1 MVLPKG
7 YFRPPTD
14 GRTVGRSGG
23 REDGMTDGPTG
34 GRTVGR
40 AVGRTDG
47 RWDGRVDGGTD
58 GRASGRADGRTGKEI
73 WHEKYGYWRSKER
86 YVGLSSCRETK
97 YVGVVKSLQ
106 HPVFPG
112 GHPSRY

>member
-1 MVLPKG
+1 MMFAISALGTV
-7 YFRPPTD
+7 RTD
-14 GRTVGRSGG
+14 
-23 REDGMTDGPTG
+23 
-34 GRTVGR
+34 
-40 AVGRTDG
+40 GRTDG
-47 RWDGRVDGGTD
+47 RAR
-58 GRASGRADGRTGKEI
+58 RRADGRTEKEI
-73 WHEKYGYWRSKER
+73 WHENYEYWRSKER

>member
-1 MVLPKG
+1 MFAIFAIGTV
-7 YFRPPTD
+7 RTD
-14 GRTVGRSGG
+14 
-23 REDGMTDGPTG
+23 
-34 GRTVGR
+34 
-40 AVGRTDG
+40 GRTDG
-47 RWDGRVDGGTD
+47 RARELTD
-58 GRASGRADGRTGKEI
+58 GKEI
-73 WHEKYGYWRSKER
+73 WHENYGYWRSEER